1 MRVTNNQIFFRSLNG
16 VLSLQ
21 EDIQKYQLQVATG
34 KRIQKAADDPVAAEI
49 GRAHV

>member
-21 EDIQKYQLQVATG
+21 QDIQKYQLQYMILVNF
-34 KRIQKAADDPVAAEI
+34 
-49 GRAHV
+49 